1 MDREPPPIDLS
12 NLSRDALEGLVSRL
26 LVEVAALSETV
37 AGLRDEIARLK
48 GLNRRPPIKPSGIEG
63 SSAATRAGH
72 RKIKRRGRG
81 SKRLVID
88 EDRVVAAAV
97 APGSRFKGYEDYVVQ
112 ELVVRRHVIRLR
124 RERRLMPDGTTVV
137 APLPAGIVGHFG
149 PELRRFVLAQV
160 HRGQVTVPR
169 LVAQLHDF
177 GIAISKRQVVR
188 LLTDPG
194 AGFLSEAM
202 DVRRAGLE
210 TARWITVDDT
220 GARHK
225 GANGV
230 CTQIGNDHFTWFATT
245 GSKSRLNFLDLL
257 RAGHEDYVINDAAL
271 GYMRRHNL
279 AASVVA
285 KLACHH
291 TRRLGDE
298 AAWRDHLERLR
309 ITASR
314 GLTEAAR
321 TASEGALWGSI
332 TDHGL
337 LADAVIISDGAGQ
350 FNVGHHALCWVHA
363 ERLIHSLIGF
373 SEAQR
378 AALERIRARLWW
390 FYADLKTYGRD
401 PSAAGKRALSRRFDR
416 IFTARTEFV
425 TLDRLLARLHA
436 NKDKLLV
443 ALERPDIPLHTNGS
457 ENDIRCQVTR
467 RKISA
472 GTRSDAGRDCRDG
485 FLGLMKTCDK
495 LDVGFWDF
503 LGNRLKVPD
512 APLVPPLQDLIRQR
526 AET

>member
-1 MDREPPPIDLS
+1 MDREPSPIDVS
-12 NLSRDALEGLVSRL
+12 SLSRDELKGLVSRL
-26 LVEVAALSETV
+26 LVEVAALKETM

-48 GLNRRPPIKPSGIEG
+48 GLKGRPPIKPSGMEG
-63 SSAATRAGH
+63 PSGATRAGR
-72 RKIKRRGRG
+72 RKNKRRGKG
-81 SKRLVID
+81 SKRLIID
-88 EDRVVAAAV
+88 EDRIVAASA
-97 APGSRFKGYEDYVVQ
+97 APGSRLKGYEDYVVQ
-112 ELVVRRHVIRLR
+112 DLVVRRHVIRWR
-124 RERRLMPDGTTVV
+124 RERRQMPDGTCVV

-149 PELRRFVLAQV
+149 AELRRFVLAQY

-169 LVAQLHDF
+169 LVAQLHDL

-188 LLTDPG
+188 LLTDRQ
-194 AGFLSEAM
+194 AGFLSEAT
-202 DVRRAGLE
+202 DVLRTGLE

-220 GARHK
+220 GARHA
-225 GANGV
+225 GANRV
-230 CTQIGNDHFTWFATT
+230 CTQIGNDYFTWFATT
-245 GSKSRLNFLDLL
+245 RSKSRLNFLDLL

-279 AASVVA
+279 AASDIA
-285 KLACHH
+285 KLARHRH
-291 TRRLGDE
+291 RRLGDE
-298 AAWRDHLERLR
+298 AAWRAHLDRLGL
-309 ITASR
+309 TTSR
-314 GLTEAAR
+314 GLSAAAR
-321 TASEGALWGSI
+321 IATEGALWGSV

-337 LADAVIISDGAGQ
+337 LAGAVIISDGAGQ
-350 FNVGHHALCWVHA
+350 FNVGHHARCWVHA

-373 SEAQR
+373 TEAQR
-378 AALERIRARLWW
+378 AALERIRARVWW

-401 PSAAGKRALSRRFDR
+401 PTPAGKRALSRRFDR

-436 NKDKLLV
+436 NKDELLV

-495 LDVGFWDF
+495 LGIGFWDY
-503 LGNRLKVPD
+503 LGSRLRVPD
-512 APLVPPLQDLIRQR
+512 APSISPLPQLIRQR
-526 AET
+526 AAT

>member
-1 MDREPPPIDLS
+1 M
-12 NLSRDALEGLVSRL
+12 SRTLPDVEGLGLADLKRL
-26 LVEVAALSETV
+26 VFQLVEEVTALSETV
-37 AGLRDEIARLK
+37 AALRDEIARLK
-48 GLNRRPPIKPSGIEG
+48 GLNGRPPIKPSGMAG
-63 SSAATRAGH
+63 SSGAKRAG
-72 RKIKRRGRG
+72 RGKTKRRGKG
-81 SKRLVID
+81 SKRLIID
-88 EDRVVAAAV
+88 EDRIVAAAV
-97 APGSRFKGYEDYVVQ
+97 PPGSRFKGYEDYVVQ
-112 ELVVRRHVIRLR
+112 DLVVRRHVIRLR
-124 RERRLMPDGTTVV
+124 RERWLTPTGTTVV
-137 APLPAGIVGHFG
+137 APLPAGITGHYG
-149 PELRRFVLAQV
+149 AELRRFVLAQY

-169 LVAQLHDF
+169 LVAQLDDL

-188 LLTDPG
+188 RLTDPG
-194 AGFLSEAM
+194 AGFLCEAG
-202 DVRRAGLE
+202 DVLRAGLE

-220 GARHK
+220 GARHA
-225 GANGV
+225 GRNGV
-230 CTQIGNDHFTWFATT
+230 CTQIGNDRFTFFATT

-257 RAGHEDYVINDAAL
+257 RAGHGDYVINDDAL

-279 AASVVA
+279 SGPAVA
-285 KLACHH
+285 KLARHH
-291 TRRLGDE
+291 NRRFGDE
-298 AAWRDHLERLR
+298 AAWRAHLKRLGLG
-309 ITASR
+309 ASR
-314 GLTEAAR
+314 EHTEAVKIA
-321 TASEGALWGSI
+321 TEGALWGSI

-337 LADAVIISDGAGQ
+337 LADAVIVSDGAGQ

-373 SEAQR
+373 TAARR
-378 AALERIRARLWW
+378 AALERIRARVWW

-495 LDVGFWDF
+495 LGIGFWDN
-503 LGNRLKVPD
+503 LGSRLKVPD
-512 APLVPPLQDLIRQR
+512 APFIPPLPDLIRQR
-526 AET
+526 AAT

>member
-1 MDREPPPIDLS
+1 M
-12 NLSRDALEGLVSRL
+12 
-26 LVEVAALSETV
+26 
-37 AGLRDEIARLK
+37 
-48 GLNRRPPIKPSGIEG
+48 
-63 SSAATRAGH
+63 
-72 RKIKRRGRG
+72 
-81 SKRLVID
+81 
-88 EDRVVAAAV
+88 
-97 APGSRFKGYEDYVVQ
+97 
-112 ELVVRRHVIRLR
+112 
-124 RERRLMPDGTTVV
+124 
-137 APLPAGIVGHFG
+137 
-149 PELRRFVLAQV
+149 
-160 HRGQVTVPR
+160 
-169 LVAQLHDF
+169 
-177 GIAISKRQVVR
+177 RQ
-188 LLTDPG
+188 
-194 AGFLSEAM
+194 
-202 DVRRAGLE
+202 
-210 TARWITVDDT
+210 
-220 GARHK
+220 
-225 GANGV
+225 
-230 CTQIGNDHFTWFATT
+230 
-245 GSKSRLNFLDLL
+245 
-257 RAGHEDYVINDAAL
+257 
-271 GYMRRHNL
+271 HNL

-285 KLACHH
+285 SLARHR

-321 TASEGALWGSI
+321 TATEGALWGSI

-337 LADAVIISDGAGQ
+337 LTDAVIISDGAGQ

-373 SEAQR
+373 SEGQR

-495 LDVGFWDF
+495 LDVRFWDY
-503 LGNRLKVPD
+503 LGSRLKVPD
-512 APLVPPLQDLIRQR
+512 APLIPPLPDLIRQR
-526 AET
+526 AAI

>member
-1 MDREPPPIDLS
+1 M
-12 NLSRDALEGLVSRL
+12 
-26 LVEVAALSETV
+26 
-37 AGLRDEIARLK
+37 
-48 GLNRRPPIKPSGIEG
+48 EG
-63 SSAATRAGH
+63 SSGAKRAG
-72 RKIKRRGRG
+72 RGKTKRRGKG
-81 SKRLVID
+81 SKRLIID
-88 EDRVVAAAV
+88 EDRIVAAA
-97 APGSRFKGYEDYVVQ
+97 APGSRLKGYEDYVVQ
-112 ELVVRRHVIRLR
+112 ELVVRRHVIRFR
-124 RERRLMPDGTTVV
+124 RERRLMPDGTWVV
-137 APLPAGIVGHFG
+137 ARLPTGIVGHFG
-149 PELRRFVLAQV
+149 PELRRLVLAQY

-169 LVAQLHDF
+169 LVAQLHDL

-194 AGFLSEAM
+194 AGFLSEAT

-220 GARHK
+220 GARHA
-225 GANGV
+225 GRNAV

-245 GSKSRLNFLDLL
+245 GSKSRVNFLGLL
-257 RAGHEDYVINDAAL
+257 RAGHGDYVINDAAL

-285 KLACHH
+285 KLARHRA
-291 TRRLGDE
+291 RRLGDE
-298 AAWRDHLERLR
+298 AAWRDHLERLGLG
-309 ITASR
+309 ASG

-321 TASEGALWGSI
+321 TATEGALWGSI

-373 SEAQR
+373 TEGQR

-401 PSAAGKRALSRRFDR
+401 PTAAGKRALSRRFDR

-467 RKISA
+467 PKISA

-495 LDVGFWDF
+495 LDVRFWDY
-503 LGNRLKVPD
+503 LGSRLKVPD
-512 APLVPPLQDLIRQR
+512 APIVPSLPELIRQR
-526 AET
+526 AAT

>member
-1 MDREPPPIDLS
+1 
-12 NLSRDALEGLVSRL
+12 
-26 LVEVAALSETV
+26 
-37 AGLRDEIARLK
+37 
-48 GLNRRPPIKPSGIEG
+48 
-63 SSAATRAGH
+63 
-72 RKIKRRGRG
+72 
-81 SKRLVID
+81 
-88 EDRVVAAAV
+88 
-97 APGSRFKGYEDYVVQ
+97 
-112 ELVVRRHVIRLR
+112 
-124 RERRLMPDGTTVV
+124 
-137 APLPAGIVGHFG
+137 
-149 PELRRFVLAQV
+149 
-160 HRGQVTVPR
+160 
-169 LVAQLHDF
+169 
-177 GIAISKRQVVR
+177 
-188 LLTDPG
+188 LTDPG
-194 AGFLSEAM
+194 AGFLSEAT

-321 TASEGALWGSI
+321 TATEGALWGSI

-378 AALERIRARLWW
+378 AALERIRALVWW

-503 LGNRLKVPD
+503 LGSRLKVPD